1 MKWLKIGLVSVL
13 ALSTS
18 TAGAIG
24 QTLTPPPVGPT
35 VAMDGEATPDACAQ
49 FGYRIADRGGQIY
62 SGPPGAPLPPPPP
75 PPPLPPPVMM
85 SSPSPLPMPTTGAQ
99 EDVESIVVSGS
110 RVRRDEFSSSAPV
123 QAVTGGSVTG
133 VVGQNIIAQ
142 SPPLPDT
149 ERYPD
154 AAVNAVVVTA
164 ENPVSTLA
172 IDVDTASY
180 SNVRRFLNDGSAP
193 PRDAVR
199 VEELINYFDYGY
211 DRPRS
216 RTEPFTVFTEVSA
229 SPWAEGRQILHVG
242 LQGYELPQAERPP
255 LNLVFLVDVSGSMN
269 SPDKLPLAQRALNR
283 LIDNLRPEDRVGI
296 VVYAGAA
303 GAVLQ
308 PTSGDQ
314 RLRMRCAVNALSAGG
329 STAGG
334 QGLAL
339 AYRMA
344 EANFDADRV
353 NRVVLVTD
361 GDFNV
366 GVTSDQRLED
376 FVAERRESGVYLS
389 VYGFGRGNYN
399 DRLMQTIAQAGNG
412 TAGYIDSFEEANR
425 LFNDDFS
432 GSVFPIADD
441 VKIQIEFN
449 PAQVAEWRL
458 IGYETR
464 LLAREDFNNDEVD
477 AGDAGSGATVTA
489 IYEITPPGGPTQ
501 VDPLR
506 YAPRTDGSRDG
517 ELAFVRVRYK
527 LPGEE
532 DSRLIET
539 PVEARLRRPTEST
552 RWALS
557 VAAFGQR
564 LRGDPWLSQDFG
576 WDDIR
581 TLAES
586 SVGRD
591 EDGLRREFVGLVDR
605 AATLERRTP

>member
-1 MKWLKIGLVSVL
+1 MQWLKISLVSVL
-13 ALSTS
+13 SLATATSGALAQSFTP
-18 TAGAIG
+18 
-24 QTLTPPPVGPT
+24 PPPVGPT
-35 VAMDGEATPDACAQ
+35 RPLDGEATPAACEQ
-49 FGYRIADRGGQIY
+49 FGYQINDLERD
-62 SGPPGAPLPPPPP
+62 GRARGAPMVSTAPVTQMTGALPPPPP
-75 PPPLPPPVMM
+75 PPPPPSPPPLAYAPQTAD
-85 SSPSPLPMPTTGAQ
+85 S
-99 EDVESIVVSGS
+99 VVVTGS
-110 RVRRDEFSSSAPV
+110 RIRQEGLVSTSPVRPGP
-123 QAVTGGSVTG
+123 QPG
-133 VVGQNIIAQ
+133 
-142 SPPLPDT
+142 DT

-154 AAVNAVVVTA
+154 APTNAVVVTA

-180 SNVRRFLNDGSAP
+180 SNVRRFLNDGSLP

-211 DRPRS
+211 ERPRS
-216 RTEPFTVFTEVSA
+216 RAQPFTVFTEVSA

-242 LQGYELPQAERPP
+242 LQGYELQSRERPA
-255 LNLVFLVDVSGSMN
+255 LNLVFLVDVSGSMW
-269 SPDKLPLAQRALNR
+269 SPDKLPLAQQALNT
-283 LIDNLRPEDRVGI
+283 LIDQLRPQDRVGI

-308 PTSGDQ
+308 PTPGDQ
-314 RLRMRCAVNALSAGG
+314 RLRIRCAVNALRAGG

-334 QGLAL
+334 AGLAL

-344 EANFDADRV
+344 EANFDRDRV
-353 NRVVLVTD
+353 NRVVLLTD

-399 DRLMQTIAQAGNG
+399 DTMMQAISQAGNG
-412 TAGYIDSFEEANR
+412 TAGYIDTIHEANR
-425 LFNDDFS
+425 LFRDDFS
-432 GSVFPIADD
+432 SSIFPIADD
-441 VKIQIEFN
+441 VKVQIEFN

-464 LLAREDFNNDEVD
+464 LLNREDFNNDAVD

-506 YAPRTDGSRDG
+506 YAVPSTNSRDG

-527 LPGEE
+527 LPGED
-532 DSRLIET
+532 DSRLMEQ
-539 PVEARLRRPTEST
+539 VVQADAVRPSEST

-564 LRGDPWLSQDFG
+564 LRGDPWLSDDFG

-581 TLAES
+581 GLAS
-586 SVGRD
+586 GAVGRD
-591 EDGLRREFVGLVDR
+591 QDGLRREFIGLIDR
-605 AATLERRTP
+605 ASELERRTP

>member
-1 MKWLKIGLVSVL
+1 
-13 ALSTS
+13 
-18 TAGAIG
+18 
-24 QTLTPPPVGPT
+24 
-35 VAMDGEATPDACAQ
+35 
-49 FGYRIADRGGQIY
+49 
-62 SGPPGAPLPPPPP
+62 
-75 PPPLPPPVMM
+75 
-85 SSPSPLPMPTTGAQ
+85 MPATGAQ

-110 RVRRDEFSSSAPV
+110 RVRRDEFSSSTPV

-211 DRPRS
+211 DRPQS

-399 DRLMQTIAQAGNG
+399 DRLMQTIAQAGSG

-506 YAPRTDGSRDG
+506 YAPRTDGQRDG

-532 DSRLIET
+532 ESRLIET

-591 EDGLRREFVGLVDR
+591 EDGLRHEFVGLVDR

>member
-1 MKWLKIGLVSVL
+1 MQWLKVGLVSALTL
-13 ALSTS
+13 ATATS
-18 TAGAIG
+18 AAVG
-24 QTLTPPPVGPT
+24 QTWTPPPVEGPT
-35 VAMDGEATPDACAQ
+35 GALDGEATPAACEQ
-49 FGYRIADRGGQIY
+49 FGYRPLTDTGMGRGRTAMVA
-62 SGPPGAPLPPPPP
+62 PAPTGAPPPPP
-75 PPPLPPPVMM
+75 PPPPPAPARPQVR
-85 SSPSPLPMPTTGAQ
+85 Q
-99 EDVESIVVSGS
+99 EAADAI
-110 RVRRDEFSSSAPV
+110 
-123 QAVTGGSVTG
+123 SVTG
-133 VVGQNIIAQ
+133 SRIGAAGGIVAPYSVQPG
-142 SPPLPDT
+142 DT

-154 AAVNAVVVTA
+154 APTNAVVVTA

-172 IDVDTASY
+172 IDVDTAGY
-180 SNVRRFLNDGSAP
+180 SNVRRFLNEGTLP

-211 DRPRS
+211 DRPNS
-216 RTEPFTVFTEVSA
+216 RTEPFTVFTEVSD

-242 LQGYELPQAERPP
+242 LQGYELNQSERPP
-255 LNLVFLVDVSGSMN
+255 LNLVFLVDVSGSMW
-269 SPDKLPLAQRALNR
+269 SPDKLPLAQQALNT
-283 LIDNLRPEDRVGI
+283 LIDQLRPQDRVGI

-314 RLRMRCAVNALSAGG
+314 RLRMRCAVNALRAGG

-334 QGLAL
+334 AGLAL
-339 AYRMA
+339 AYSMA
-344 EANFDADRV
+344 EANFDRDRV
-353 NRVVLVTD
+353 NRVVLLTD

-399 DRLMQTIAQAGNG
+399 DAMMQTISQAGNG
-412 TAGYIDSFEEANR
+412 TAGYIDTVNEANR
-425 LFNDDFS
+425 LFRDDFS
-432 GSVFPIADD
+432 GSIFPIADD
-441 VKIQIEFN
+441 VKVQIEFN

-464 LLAREDFNNDEVD
+464 LLNREDFNNDEVD

-506 YAPRTDGSRDG
+506 YAPPVTGGRDG

-527 LPGEE
+527 LPGQE
-532 DSRLIET
+532 DSRLIERPILAGAVT
-539 PVEARLRRPTEST
+539 PSEST

-564 LRGDPWLSQDFG
+564 LRGDPWLSDSYG
-576 WDDIR
+576 WSQIQA
-581 TLAES
+581 LAHGAR
-586 SVGRD
+586 GRD
-591 EDGLRREFVGLVDR
+591 EDGLRREFLDLVDR
-605 AATLERRTP
+605 ASELERRTP